1 MKIAIWWEQL
11 EWGGVDAH
19 VLALLSSW
27 NEDDQ
32 LVLITNSDNSGVHRI
47 QDQLNKLK
55 NIEIVYLSQRR
66 SNWLVIGI
74 EYFLLPLRVW
84 RDQIKAKHAF
94 RTYGPFDG
102 IIVQN
107 GGYPGSWSSF
117 GALRAAKKC
126 GLRTRI
132 HVIHHQA
139 VPRRLLLNTIEGLF
153 DKLVVKW
160 ATATVC
166 VSRATRKTL
175 IDRRGF
181 NLEQS
186 RVRVIHNG
194 IMMGSPEIKSPS
206 IRAELGLKSSD
217 VLIGVLGRGDQYK
230 GHTTIFD
237 ALAECDSLIRKSLHL
252 CVIGEARSE
261 FISMFQKHVN
271 WLRIAENVHFLGYR
285 EENSSE
291 IISQLDLTISAT
303 RDFEGF
309 GLTIA
314 ESMVLGTPV
323 ICTDVGAVSEFF
335 NQDCGFMIPPE
346 DPHAMRESLEF
357 FFLNKEQITKNALA
371 ARASLN
377 HLSAKVMTRQ
387 YENIFAEDGL

>member
-19 VLALLSSW
+19 VLALVSTW
-27 NEDDQ
+27 NEDDR
-32 LVLITNSDNSGVHRI
+32 LVIITNADNPGVHRI
-47 QDQLNKLK
+47 QDQLAQLENV
-55 NIEIVYLSQRR
+55 EIVYVGQKKR
-66 SNWLVIGI
+66 NWLAIGI
-74 EYFLLPLRVW
+74 EYFFLPLNVRK
-84 RDQIKAKHAF
+84 DQAKAKRAF
-94 RTYGPFDG
+94 MTHGPFDG
-102 IIVQN
+102 VIVQN

-126 GLRTRI
+126 GMRTRI

-153 DKLVVKW
+153 DKLVVSW

-194 IMMGSPEIKSPS
+194 LIIDSPQVKSES
-206 IRAELGLKSSD
+206 IRADLGLNSSD

-237 ALAECDSLIRKSLHL
+237 ALAECDSAIRRFLHL

-261 FISMFQKHVN
+261 IIEVFQKYVN
-271 WLRIAENVHFLGYR
+271 RLNIAENVHFVGYR
-285 EENSSE
+285 QEDSSD

-335 NQDCGFMIPPE
+335 NLNCGFMVPPE
-346 DPHAMRESLEF
+346 DSHAIKESIEF
-357 FFLNKEQITKNALA
+357 FFKNKEQITEK
-371 ARASLN
+371 ASAERSGLN
-377 HLSAKVMTRQ
+377 HLSAQVMTRQ
-387 YENIFAEDGL
+387 YENIFAEDRL

>member
-1 MKIAIWWEQL
+1 L
-11 EWGGVDAH
+11 G
-19 VLALLSSW
+19 L
-27 NEDDQ
+27 
-32 LVLITNSDNSGVHRI
+32 
-47 QDQLNKLK
+47 LK
-55 NIEIVYLSQRR
+55 NIEVVHLRPR
-66 SNWLVIGI
+66 NSNWFSIGI
-74 EYFLLPLRVW
+74 EYLFLPLRIWTDYV
-84 RDQIKAKHAF
+84 KAKRAF
-94 RTYGPFDG
+94 RTHGPFDG
-102 IIVQN
+102 VIVQN

-126 GLRTRI
+126 AMKTRI

-139 VPRRLLLNTIEGLF
+139 VPRRLLLNNVEGLF

-160 ATATVC
+160 ATSTVC

-175 IDRRGF
+175 VDRRGF
-181 NLEQS
+181 NLEQT

-194 IMMGSPEIKSPS
+194 INIDSQHNKSEN

-237 ALAECDSLIRKSLHL
+237 ALAECDPSIRRSLQL

-261 FISMFQKHVN
+261 FIGMFQKYAN
-271 WLRIAENVHFLGYR
+271 RLNIAENVHFLGYR
-285 EENSSE
+285 EENSSD

-335 NQDCGFMIPPE
+335 NQNCGFMVPPE
-346 DPHAMRESLEF
+346 DSHAMKDSLEF
-357 FFLNKEQITKNALA
+357 FFLNKEQVTEKALA
-371 ARASLN
+371 ERNSLN
-377 HLSAKVMTRQ
+377 HLSAQVMTRQ
-387 YENIFAEDGL
+387 YENIFAEDSL

>member
-19 VLALLSSW
+19 VLALVSSW
-27 NEDDQ
+27 NEDDR
-32 LVLITNSDNSGVHRI
+32 LVIITNSDNSGVHRI
-47 QDQLNKLK
+47 QDQLTQLK
-55 NIEIVYLSQRR
+55 NVEIVYLGQRS

-74 EYFLLPLRVW
+74 EYFFLPLRVW
-84 RDQIKAKHAF
+84 KDQVKAKRAF
-94 RTYGPFDG
+94 RTHGPFDG
-102 IIVQN
+102 VIVQN

-139 VPRRLLLNTIEGLF
+139 VPRRLLLNTVEALF
-153 DKLVVKW
+153 DKLVVSW

-194 IMMGSPEIKSPS
+194 IIMGSQQVKSGS

-230 GHTTIFD
+230 GHTSIFD
-237 ALAECDSLIRKSLHL
+237 AMSECDPSIRKFLHL
-252 CVIGEARSE
+252 CVIGEARAE
-261 FISMFQKHVN
+261 YIAMFQKYAN
-271 WLRIAENVHFLGYR
+271 RLNIAENVHFLGYR
-285 EENSSE
+285 EESSSE
-291 IISQLDLTISAT
+291 IISQLDLTVSAT

-335 NQDCGFMIPPE
+335 NQNSGFMVPPE
-346 DPHAMRESLEF
+346 DSHAMKDSLEF
-357 FFLNKEQITKNALA
+357 FFLNKEQVTEKALGE
-371 ARASLN
+371 RTSLN
-377 HLSAKVMTRQ
+377 HLSAQVMTRQ
-387 YENIFAEDGL
+387 YENIFAEDSL